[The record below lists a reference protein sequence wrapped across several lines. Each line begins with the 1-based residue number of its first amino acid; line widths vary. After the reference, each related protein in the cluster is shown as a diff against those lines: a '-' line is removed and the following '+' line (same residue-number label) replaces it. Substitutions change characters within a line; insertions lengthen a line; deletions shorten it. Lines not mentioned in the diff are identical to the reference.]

1 MSLSEFSGQ
10 SVGAQLAAVRQ
21 ARNMGVGDVAHRLK
35 LTPKQVEA
43 IENDDFVSL
52 GPVFS
57 RGFVRNYARLL
68 QLDPQPLLDAMRMG
82 PADNDDDRVAIS
94 KEHIALRNSL
104 SRHWLKISLA
114 ILFIVIALPLL
125 VYKWLGGENARSKTP
140 PAPYIETPASGGNP
154 SAGAPAFEASAP
166 APQTTTP
173 IAPIT
178 SAQPVPAPAQQLAAP
193 DGANLQLKFVQD
205 AWVQITDADRQ
216 ILAARLFPAGENIQ
230 LSGRPPFTAIIGN
243 AAQVSVTYNGK
254 PVDLTPHTQANIA
267 RLMIE

>member
-82 PADNDDDRVAIS
+82 SADNDGDRVAIS

-140 PAPYIETPASGGNP
+140 PAAYVETPASGSNP

-166 APQTTTP
+166 EPQATTP

-178 SAQPVPAPAQQLAAP
+178 PAQPTPAQQSAAP

-216 ILAARLFPAGENIQ
+216 SLAARLFPAGENIQ
-230 LSGRPPFTAIIGN
+230 LSGRPPFTAVIGN

-254 PVDLTPHTQANIA
+254 PVDLTPHTQANVA
-267 RLMIE
+267 RLTIE